1 MTTPLPPG
9 RHEGPEEHRDHSR
22 SGEQHGERS
31 RVESVPNMIRGIK
44 GGGLRFA
51 IVAVVLVLGAVA
63 VLIHGCQR
71 EPSSPSELRTLP
83 STGVSGTNPVPAW
96 GTSRAE

>member
-31 RVESVPNMIRGIK
+31 GVESVPDMIRGIK
-44 GGGLRFA
+44 GGGFRFA
-51 IVAVVLVLGAVA
+51 IIAVVFVLWAVA
-63 VLIHGCQR
+63 VLIHSCQR
-71 EPSSPSELRTLP
+71 EPSSPSEFRTLP
-83 STGVSGTNPVPAW
+83 STGVSGTNPGPAW
-96 GTSRAE
+96 ETNRAE